1 MTKYQF
7 IQTCASTYRPFNVGD
22 RVAVRHP
29 GKYLTTALIGEQG
42 TVRRVY
48 PGSIAVALDTVYNDR
63 SSKGHFYFTEEQIM
77 HANAF
82 DKWRADNSH
91 PEDMGDNVPEELKG
105 EHMKLDGNYKI
116 AHVDFIDELGTKV
129 YQYALYEEHAK
140 VGDLALVK
148 ALGAHKLVKILEI
161 SDEPSDGVE
170 ITAEIICLVDTSSYG
185 ARIERRRKREELKA
199 QMKARA
205 AQLQEL
211 ALYEMMAK
219 NDGAMKAL
227 MEEYSALEA
236 N

>member
-1 MTKYQF
+1 MTAKQA
-7 IQTCASTYRPFNVGD
+7 IAIMAKSYRPFNVGD
-22 RVAVRHP
+22 RIIVKANS
-29 GKYLTTALIGEQG
+29 KYTYGNLINETG

-48 PGSIAVALDTVYNDR
+48 PGNVAVELDTVYNNR
-63 SSKGHFYFTEEQIM
+63 SSEGLFYFGEEHLEHIRYYEAC
-77 HANAF
+77 ANGEC
-82 DKWRADNSH
+82 ST
-91 PEDMGDNVPEELKG
+91 EELKG

-116 AHVDFIDELGTKV
+116 AHVDFIDDLSATKV

-148 ALGAHKLVKILEI
+148 ARGAHKLVKIVEI

-170 ITAEIICLVDTSSYG
+170 ITAEIICMVDTSEYG
-185 ARIERRRKREELKA
+185 KRIERRRKREELKA

-219 NDGAMKAL
+219 NDSNMAAL
-227 MEEYSALEA
+227 MAEYAALEA